1 MKITLIVLAILILLG
16 IVIFLLI
23 RKPEKVNDNSIV
35 VPNSDSVTEPGSDA
49 DIDESFAKENHKP
62 DVQENDACLAKGI
75 DYSEKMKDSDE
86 NNNAVEEEDI
96 EVHIPEHCK
105 LDKCDEVLPNKY
117 FFNIHKYTSKKG
129 REMFC
134 VVCSAVIN
142 NDNYRIIVKNSYYPY
157 IKSYTIAIADR
168 IRLMFENNNMTVD
181 EFMKLGST
189 NFIGVGEIV
198 ESL

>member
-1 MKITLIVLAILILLG
+1 MKTTLIVLAILILLG

-23 RKPEKVNDNSIV
+23 RKPEKVIDDDSIV
-35 VPNSDSVTEPGSDA
+35 KPGADY
-49 DIDESFAKENHKP
+49 DIDKKFVEEKYKP
-62 DVQENDACLAKGI
+62 DTPADACLQEGI
-75 DYSEKMKDSDE
+75 DYTKELEKV
-86 NNNAVEEEDI
+86 VEETEETEETEE
-96 EVHIPEHCK
+96 EVHIPEHCRIPK
-105 LDKCDEVLPNKY
+105 EAEETLPNKY

-168 IRLMFENNNMTVD
+168 IRLMFEDNKMSVED
-181 EFMKLGST
+181 FMKLGST